1 VIIDWGHPSQSATL
15 QRQNKALGINLPVI
29 GSPGYSMPATLQLAG
44 ESTDGSYAV
53 VDGIPTQ
60 NPDPKAKEWCKK
72 YRDLFKADP
81 DFHASAD
88 YDGVYMLKM
97 AIEKAGSTD
106 PEVVR
111 KAMLT
116 IRDYQGIANK
126 FTFKD
131 NNGPHSVVIV
141 QLKKSG
147 PMEVIQ
153 TVTVE

>member
-1 VIIDWGHPSQSATL
+1 
-15 QRQNKALGINLPVI
+15 
-29 GSPGYSMPATLQLAG
+29 
-44 ESTDGSYAV
+44 
-53 VDGIPTQ
+53 
-60 NPDPKAKEWCKK
+60 
-72 YRDLFKADP
+72 
-81 DFHASAD
+81 
-88 YDGVYMLKM
+88 M

-106 PEVVR
+106 PEAVR

-116 IRDYQGIANK
+116 IRDYVGIANK

-131 NNGPHSVVIV
+131 GNGPHSVAIV